1 MIMAK
6 LFYIIGASGVGKDSL
21 LGYARQH
28 LRPEESLFFAHRYI
42 TRKAEAGN
50 ENHVALSEQE
60 FRQRLGKGF
69 FAMHWSSHGLNYG
82 IGVEVNQWL
91 KQGVNVVVNGSRA
104 YLPQAS
110 KHYAELVPVLIQ
122 VDQAI
127 LRQRLESRGRE
138 TSEQIEAR
146 LLRAQCMG
154 GISHPGLVVI
164 DNNADLSIAGKQLVG
179 VLTARNTQCV

>member
-1 MIMAK
+1 MVMVK

-21 LGYARQH
+21 LDYARHH
-28 LRPEESLFFAHRYI
+28 LGPEESLLFAHRYI

-60 FRQRLGKGF
+60 FRQRLKKGF

-91 KQGVNVVVNGSRA
+91 KKGINVVVNGSRA

-110 KHYAELVPVLIQ
+110 KYYAELVPVLIQ

-127 LRQRLESRGRE
+127 LRQRLEARGRE
-138 TSEQIEAR
+138 TVEQIEAR
-146 LLRAQCMG
+146 LLRAQEMEDF
-154 GISHPGLVVI
+154 SHPGLVAI
-164 DNNADLSIAGKQLVG
+164 DNNADLSMAGEQLIS
-179 VLTARNTQCV
+179 VLTPRNSQCV